1 MSTAFDNL
9 LNLSKSFEPD
19 EGEKCNEFGNNI
31 YQPTNGGISDFN
43 KGVATMS
50 PYGNYNVALTEAV
63 EYEYDAKL
71 LFDHLKPLEEFF
83 KQKLKEKN
91 KEEINIHKSYPS
103 DRNYSSGI
111 GFMQG
116 VDGDMNDEEKEVV
129 KSMQH
134 AERESQFPP
143 ILSNNIEFESKHAF
157 LTTLK
162 NIYSDLPP
170 DVVNSIVNN
179 ASGFIS
185 EFNINSYRDFI
196 NTVKSEISK
205 RNYTHL
211 AREKPEFK

>member
-31 YQPTNGGISDFN
+31 YQPIDGGISDFN
-43 KGVATMS
+43 KGVVTMS
-50 PYGNYNVALTEAV
+50 PYGNYNIALTEAV

-83 KQKLKEKN
+83 KQQLKEKN
-91 KEEINIHKSYPS
+91 KEEINIHKSYPA
-103 DRNYSSGI
+103 DKNYGSAI

-116 VDGDMNDEEKEVV
+116 IDGDMTDEEKESV
-129 KSMQH
+129 KSLKYIDH
-134 AERESQFPP
+134 ESKFPP
-143 ILSNNIEFESKHAF
+143 VLSSNIDFDSKYSF
-157 LTTLK
+157 LSTLK
-162 NIYSDLPP
+162 NIYSDLPA
-170 DVVNSIVNN
+170 DVVNSIVAN

-196 NTVKSEISK
+196 NKVKSEIAN
-205 RNYTHL
+205 RNYTHI